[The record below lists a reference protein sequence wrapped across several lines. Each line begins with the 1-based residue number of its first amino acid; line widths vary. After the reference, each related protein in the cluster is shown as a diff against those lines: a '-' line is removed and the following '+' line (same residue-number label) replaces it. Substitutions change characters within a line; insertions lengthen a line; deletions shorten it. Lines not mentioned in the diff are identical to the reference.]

1 MTYEEAIKVLD
12 NTKVMILK
20 GSGTDLAKASY
31 MAVKALEKQIPKKPF
46 RRERETFAMSKTG
59 VRVYY
64 TDYICSSCGAK
75 LIYKHKYCE
84 CGQAI
89 DWSDVDATND

>member
-31 MAVKALEKQIPKKPF
+31 MAVKALEKQISKKVGKLDMVSYGSP
-46 RRERETFAMSKTG
+46 
-59 VRVYY
+59 YY
-64 TDYICSSCGAK
+64 CPECEVELIPVEFFNTDGSEPEEKVSYCWKCGR
-75 LIYKHKYCE
+75 
-84 CGQAI
+84 AI
-89 DWSDVDATND
+89 DWSEEK

>member
-1 MTYEEAIKVLD
+1 MKYEEAIEVLD
-12 NTKVMILK
+12 KTRVMIIK
-20 GSGTDLAKASY
+20 GSAIDLQKASY
-31 MAVKALEKQIPKKPF
+31 MAVEALKKQIPKKPF

-59 VRVYY
+59 VRAYY

-89 DWSDVDATND
+89 DWSSEDGR